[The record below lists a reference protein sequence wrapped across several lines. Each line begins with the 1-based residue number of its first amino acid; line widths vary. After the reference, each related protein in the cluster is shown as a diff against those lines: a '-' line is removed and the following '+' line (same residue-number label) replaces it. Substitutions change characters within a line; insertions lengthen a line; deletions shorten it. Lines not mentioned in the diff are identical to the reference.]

1 MALGIYLVL
10 FLISLV
16 LTLTYALLWHKHFSV
31 YLTLIYLVIPIALI
45 GYVLEASAETLE
57 ASLNGTKIIYIGGS
71 YLLLFVLLSI
81 FNICGIKYSKRL
93 SVSLIGLSTF
103 IYLTVFSIGFLPI
116 FYKSASY
123 VALPDG
129 HRIIKEYGPM
139 HGVFLAIIIGY
150 FIVSIATIIYSYFE
164 KMEVPN
170 IIIAFLLIAEIISVL
185 GYFLGRA
192 ITDKIELTPFTYILS
207 QVMFLLIARKICAY
221 DVTDSAIDSIVQ
233 AGETGII
240 SLDFKYRYLGSNKTA
255 KDIIPVLFDIKV
267 DTPVEKYEELK
278 DIFIPW
284 IETFR
289 ADETDDKF
297 YLKRGSK
304 TYLVDI
310 NYLFNGNRMM
320 GYQFLITDD
329 TKNQEY
335 IALLDNYNS
344 SLQKEVE
351 EKTSHIREMSNRL
364 ILDMAIMVESR
375 DNSTGGHI
383 RRTADCVSMI
393 VDEMK
398 KDNRFNLSEEF
409 YKNVIKAAP
418 MHDLGKIAV
427 DDAIL
432 RKPGKFTPEEFEE
445 MKKHA
450 AEGARIVHE
459 VLKDTDDAYFHL
471 IAENVAHYHHE
482 RFDGSGYPEGLKGDT
497 IPLEARIMAIA
508 DVYDALVSK
517 RVYKDSMSFE
527 QADAIIMD
535 GMGKHFDEKLRPYY
549 ESARPKLEEY
559 YSSLEE
565 TPA

>member
-1 MALGIYLVL
+1 MALGIYFVL

-31 YLTLIYLVIPIALI
+31 YHTLVFLVIPISLI
-45 GYVLEASAETLE
+45 GYVLEASAGSLE
-57 ASLNGTKIIYIGGS
+57 ASLNGTKIIYIGGN

-103 IYLTVFSIGFLPI
+103 TYLTAFSVGFLPI

-129 HRIIKEYGPM
+129 HKVIKEYGPM
-139 HGVFLAIIIGY
+139 HGVFLAVVIIY
-150 FIVSIATIIYSYFE
+150 FIVSIAAIVYSYFE

-170 IIIAFLLIAEIISVL
+170 SIIAFLLIAEIISVS
-185 GYFLGRA
+185 GYFLGRF
-192 ITDKIELTPFTYILS
+192 ITDEIELIPFSYIVS
-207 QVMFLLIARKICAY
+207 QVMFLLIARKICMY

-240 SLDFKYRYLGSNKTA
+240 SLDFRYRYLGSNKTA
-255 KDIIPVLFDIKV
+255 KDIMPVLYDIRV
-267 DTPVEKYEELK
+267 DTPIEKFDELK
-278 DIFIPW
+278 DTFIPW
-284 IETFR
+284 IETFK

-320 GYQFLITDD
+320 GYQFLMTDD

-398 KDNRFNLSEEF
+398 KDNRFSLSEEF

-432 RKPGKFTPEEFEE
+432 RKPGRFTPEEFEE

-482 RFDGSGYPEGLKGDT
+482 RVDGSGYPEGLKGDA

-527 QADAIIMD
+527 QANEIIMD
-535 GMGKHFDEKLRPYY
+535 GMGKHFDERLRPYY